1 MPTQSTERPVLS
13 PLSQHAETAEPWYW
27 RWFNAMLEMDIDRII
42 EVAPLRG
49 NGAQMFV
56 AELGSILEEF
66 PCVQRA
72 AVCNVQTRGDDWQ
85 LLLLLDLAPGYRQR
99 WHFWLLH
106 RRLQRLLAINLLC
119 RHHCPAPLL
128 NRLEPMLIDVL

>member
-1 MPTQSTERPVLS
+1 MPTHSTERPVL
-13 PLSQHAETAEPWYW
+13 PTQSQLDEIREPWYW

-49 NGAQMFV
+49 NGAQLFV

-85 LLLLLDLAPGYRQR
+85 LLLLLDFVPGYRRR
-99 WHFWLLH
+99 WQFWLLH

-128 NRLEPMLIDVL
+128 SRLEPVLIDVL